1 MPIKVMIVDDHN
13 LVREGLKAVFSQG
26 DEVEVIGEAGSG
38 EEAIEMVDKVKPDV
52 ILMDISMPGIN
63 GIQATKLIR
72 NKHPDAKIVILT
84 MLDQEGYVYE
94 AIKAGATGYM
104 LKSTSSDEL
113 VNAIQTVN
121 EGKALLHPD
130 ATAQLLKEFI
140 TLAQNKAK
148 DYGLSNREMEVLQLL
163 SEGKTNKEIAKAL
176 WISEQTVKT
185 HVAHIF
191 DKLGTSDRTETVAR
205 ALRSGLVTWER
216 KLRGLTLKTYVF
228 VTSRSTLC
236 SRRAWAP
243 APGEPSALRTGE
255 RPRLA
260 CTCRPRR
267 PPARRPP
274 PSARW

>member
-1 MPIKVMIVDDHN
+1 MSIKVMIVDDHN
-13 LVREGLKAVFSQG
+13 LVREGLKAVFEQG
-26 DEVEVIGEAGSG
+26 DEVDVVGEAGSG
-38 EEAIEMVDKVKPDV
+38 EEAIELVEQLDPDV
-52 ILMDISMPGIN
+52 ILMDISMPGMN
-63 GIQATKLIR
+63 GIQATKVIR
-72 NKHPDAKIVILT
+72 DAHPDAKIVILT

-113 VNAIQTVN
+113 VNAIQTVY

-130 ATAQLLKEFI
+130 ATAQLLKEFVQ
-140 TLAQNKAK
+140 LAENKAK

-205 ALRSGLVTWER
+205 ALRSGLVT
-216 KLRGLTLKTYVF
+216 
-228 VTSRSTLC
+228 
-236 SRRAWAP
+236 
-243 APGEPSALRTGE
+243 
-255 RPRLA
+255 
-260 CTCRPRR
+260 
-267 PPARRPP
+267 
-274 PSARW
+274 

>member
-26 DEVEVIGEAGSG
+26 DEIEVIGEAGSG

-52 ILMDISMPGIN
+52 ILMDISMPGMN

-72 NKHPDAKIVILT
+72 DKHPDAKIVILT

-130 ATAQLLKEFI
+130 ATAQLLKEFV
-140 TLAQNKAK
+140 TLAENKAK

-163 SEGKTNKEIAKAL
+163 SEGNTNKEIAKAL

-205 ALRSGLVTWER
+205 ALRSGLVT
-216 KLRGLTLKTYVF
+216 
-228 VTSRSTLC
+228 
-236 SRRAWAP
+236 
-243 APGEPSALRTGE
+243 
-255 RPRLA
+255 
-260 CTCRPRR
+260 
-267 PPARRPP
+267 
-274 PSARW
+274 

>member
-26 DEVEVIGEAGSG
+26 DEIEVIGEAGSG
-38 EEAIEMVDKVKPDV
+38 EEAIEMVNKVKPDV

-72 NKHPDAKIVILT
+72 DKNPDAKIVILT

-113 VNAIQTVN
+113 VKAIQTVN

-130 ATAQLLKEFI
+130 ATAQLLKEFV
-140 TLAQNKAK
+140 TLAENKAK

-163 SEGKTNKEIAKAL
+163 SEGKTNKEVAKAL

-205 ALRSGLVTWER
+205 ALRSGLVT
-216 KLRGLTLKTYVF
+216 
-228 VTSRSTLC
+228 
-236 SRRAWAP
+236 
-243 APGEPSALRTGE
+243 
-255 RPRLA
+255 
-260 CTCRPRR
+260 
-267 PPARRPP
+267 
-274 PSARW
+274 

>member
-1 MPIKVMIVDDHN
+1 MAIKVMIVDDHN

-26 DEVEVIGEAGSG
+26 DEIEVVGEAGSG
-38 EEAIEMVDKVKPDV
+38 EQAIEMVDQVKPDV
-52 ILMDISMPGIN
+52 ILMDISMPGMN
-63 GIQATKLIR
+63 GIQATKAIR
-72 NKHPDAKIVILT
+72 DKHPDSKIVILT

-130 ATAQLLKEFI
+130 ATAQLLKEFVS
-140 TLAQNKAK
+140 LAQNKAK

-191 DKLGTSDRTETVAR
+191 DKLGTSDRTETVAQ
-205 ALRSGLVTWER
+205 
-216 KLRGLTLKTYVF
+216 
-228 VTSRSTLC
+228 
-236 SRRAWAP
+236 
-243 APGEPSALRTGE
+243 ALRTG
-255 RPRLA
+255 LV
-260 CTCRPRR
+260 T
-267 PPARRPP
+267 
-274 PSARW
+274 

>member
-13 LVREGLKAVFSQG
+13 LVREGLKAVFAQG
-26 DEVEVIGEAGSG
+26 DAIDVVGEAGSG

-205 ALRSGLVTWER
+205 ALRSGLVT
-216 KLRGLTLKTYVF
+216 
-228 VTSRSTLC
+228 
-236 SRRAWAP
+236 
-243 APGEPSALRTGE
+243 
-255 RPRLA
+255 
-260 CTCRPRR
+260 
-267 PPARRPP
+267 
-274 PSARW
+274 

>member
-1 MPIKVMIVDDHN
+1 MIVDDHN
-13 LVREGLKAVFSQG
+13 LVREGLKAVFAQG
-26 DEVEVIGEAGSG
+26 DEIDVVGEAGSG
-38 EEAIEMVDKVKPDV
+38 EEAIEMVEKVKPDV
-52 ILMDISMPGIN
+52 ILMDISMPGMN
-63 GIQATKLIR
+63 GIQATKQIR
-72 NKHPDAKIVILT
+72 DKHPDAKIVILT

-121 EGKALLHPD
+121 DGKALLHPD
-130 ATAQLLKEFI
+130 ATAQLLKEFV

-205 ALRSGLVTWER
+205 ALRSGLVT
-216 KLRGLTLKTYVF
+216 
-228 VTSRSTLC
+228 
-236 SRRAWAP
+236 
-243 APGEPSALRTGE
+243 
-255 RPRLA
+255 
-260 CTCRPRR
+260 
-267 PPARRPP
+267 
-274 PSARW
+274 